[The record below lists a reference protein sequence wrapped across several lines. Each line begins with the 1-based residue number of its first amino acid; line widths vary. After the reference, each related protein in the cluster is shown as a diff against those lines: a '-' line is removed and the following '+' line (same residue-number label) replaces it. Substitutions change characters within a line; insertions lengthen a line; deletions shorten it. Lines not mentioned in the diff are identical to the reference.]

1 MLRKGRVISMQK
13 IWLTTNTTIV
23 SIDEIL
29 GIKLKY
35 RDDKISQLGRLN
47 GRFVTVFNDL
57 SNKVIFG
64 ELCPDVLEY
73 LAKYAGLKYKV

>member
-47 GRFVTVFNDL
+47 GRFVTVFNEVT
-57 SNKVIFG
+57 NIVIFG
-64 ELCPDVLEY
+64 VLCPDVLEY